1 MDVRKFRGAGV
12 LLLCLLLTAAGIWN
26 FRQTSQ
32 NVAVRTVGNT
42 GPVNAVDTE
51 ESKIGLLFQVTGSG
65 AQTEEVL
72 KILREKGKKATFFV
86 TEAWGEQ
93 WPELVTEIV
102 QEGHELGIL
111 SQEGKRSDLL
121 TRKEA
126 AGMLEQAGERLMG
139 LTGKKIQLFQ
149 ERGNRYGEGLLNAV
163 QMAGAIPV
171 GGSVDVEDWK
181 DYDSDVIFQMVA
193 GNEKLCP
200 GALLLF
206 HTGAKNMAPA
216 LEKLIPKLGAMGY
229 DMVPVGGLFHFSL

>member
-1 MDVRKFRGAGV
+1 
-12 LLLCLLLTAAGIWN
+12 
-26 FRQTSQ
+26 
-32 NVAVRTVGNT
+32 
-42 GPVNAVDTE
+42 
-51 ESKIGLLFQVTGSG
+51 
-65 AQTEEVL
+65 
-72 KILREKGKKATFFV
+72 
-86 TEAWGEQ
+86 
-93 WPELVTEIV
+93 
-102 QEGHELGIL
+102 
-111 SQEGKRSDLL
+111 
-121 TRKEA
+121 
-126 AGMLEQAGERLMG
+126 MLEQAGERFMG

-171 GGSVDVEDWK
+171 GWSVDVEDWK

>member
-32 NVAVRTVGNT
+32 NVAGRMVWKT
-42 GPVNAVDTE
+42 GPVNAVDTA

-86 TEAWGEQ
+86 TEDWGEQ

-111 SQEGKRSDLL
+111 SQEGKRSDQL

-126 AGMLEQAGERLMG
+126 SSMLEQAGEWLMG

-163 QMAGAIPV
+163 QMAGALPV
-171 GGSVDVEDWK
+171 GWSVDAEDWK
-181 DYDSDVIFQMVA
+181 DYDSEVIFQMVT
-193 GNEKLCP
+193 GNENLRP

-229 DMVPVGGLFHFSL
+229 DMVPVGGLFYFSL

>member
-93 WPELVTEIV
+93 WPELVT
-102 QEGHELGIL
+102 LP
-111 SQEGKRSDLL
+111 
-121 TRKEA
+121 
-126 AGMLEQAGERLMG
+126 
-139 LTGKKIQLFQ
+139 F
-149 ERGNRYGEGLLNAV
+149 
-163 QMAGAIPV
+163 
-171 GGSVDVEDWK
+171 
-181 DYDSDVIFQMVA
+181 
-193 GNEKLCP
+193 
-200 GALLLF
+200 
-206 HTGAKNMAPA
+206 
-216 LEKLIPKLGAMGY
+216 
-229 DMVPVGGLFHFSL
+229 

>member
-26 FRQTSQ
+26 FRQTNQ

-126 AGMLEQAGERLMG
+126 AGMLEQAGERLRN
-139 LTGKKIQLFQ
+139 LTGRELTLFQ
-149 ERGNRYGEGLLNAV
+149 EREKRYGTGLLQAV
-163 QMAGAIPV
+163 QGAGLQPV
-171 GGSVDVEDWK
+171 GWSVDSEDWK
-181 DYDSDVIFQMVA
+181 DYGSDAIFKTVT
-193 GNEKLCP
+193 ESERLRP

-216 LEKLIPKLGAMGY
+216 LEKLLPELGAMGY
-229 DMVPVGGLFHFSL
+229 EAVPVGHLF